1 MNLQQPPSKG
11 WILFAFA
18 AIYLIWGSTYLGIK
32 IAIETLPP
40 LFMGGSRFV
49 IAGALLFGALRMQGQ
64 PVPAAKH
71 WFNGFVV
78 GVLLI
83 GFGNGG
89 LTWAEQTTP
98 SGFASLLIAT
108 IPMWIAT
115 LDAVRPGG
123 RFPGVLSALGI
134 ALGFCGILLLV
145 GNPFDMGEGLADP
158 LGAFVLLFAA
168 LCWAVGSLFARYT
181 EKPDSPLMG
190 IALQMV
196 LGGAALAVAGAAS
209 GEWKEHPAAEWS
221 QRSLL
226 AYAYLVFVGSLVGFT
241 AYGWLLKV
249 CRPQAVSTYAYVNPV
264 IAVFLGW
271 WIGGEELNFR
281 MLTGAAVIVGSVI
294 LISHPAARQSQ

>member
-1 MNLQQPPSKG
+1 M
-11 WILFAFA
+11 
-18 AIYLIWGSTYLGIK
+18 GIK

-49 IAGALLFGALRMQGQ
+49 VAGALLFGALRMQGQ

-108 IPMWIAT
+108 IPMRIT
-115 LDAVRPGG
+115 VLDAVRPGG
-123 RFPGVLSALGI
+123 CFPGVLSALGI
-134 ALGFCGILLLV
+134 ALGFFGILLLV

-158 LGAFVLLFAA
+158 LGAVVLLFAA

-196 LGGAALAVAGAAS
+196 LG
-209 GEWKEHPAAEWS
+209 E
-221 QRSLL
+221 R
-226 AYAYLVFVGSLVGFT
+226 
-241 AYGWLLKV
+241 
-249 CRPQAVSTYAYVNPV
+249 R
-264 IAVFLGW
+264 
-271 WIGGEELNFR
+271 
-281 MLTGAAVIVGSVI
+281 
-294 LISHPAARQSQ
+294 